1 MLTGSGSEP
10 IAGSFRRCSVAAFA
24 VVADIFAAA
33 VDTVVAG
40 IVVGHCL

>member
-10 IAGSFRRCSVAAFA
+10 IARSFRRCSVA